1 MVAIGLDL
9 MPPVPGVYVM
19 RDAAGRAIYIGRSGN
34 LRARVRSYW
43 GPLRGRR
50 RLARLR
56 ERVAWIEPVVLA
68 SEHEAAFLE
77 RHLLHLRRPL
87 FNRSLGGQES
97 WVWLRLAT
105 EPARPGLTVVHQ
117 HEVEVHVTPGGDG
130 LFGPYLGGGDAR
142 LAAAALL
149 RLFPLRHA
157 MADPDSSTRELARA
171 RGVDPS
177 QLPELLLGV
186 RAVLDREPLAV
197 AAALTALADLRDTAA
212 DQERFEDA
220 VLRDRQLRALEWILQ
235 VQGVAAAGGAD
246 LAASAIGRSG
256 RAMVRV
262 TFDIRGGTFADRRA
276 ALVDAGTEDP
286 APASHP
292 HWAALA
298 RANADLLARFVEAG
312 AVGEGLG
319 RLAPG
324 RRSPFPSPR

>member
-1 MVAIGLDL
+1 
-9 MPPVPGVYVM
+9 MPAVPGVYVM
-19 RDAAGRAIYIGRSGN
+19 RDATGRAVYIGRSGN

-56 ERVAWIEPVVLA
+56 ERVAWIEPVVLT

-97 WVWLRLAT
+97 WVWLSLAT
-105 EPARPGLTVVHQ
+105 APARPGLAVVHE
-117 HEVEVHVTPGGDG
+117 HDAPEGEA

-157 MADPDSSTRELARA
+157 MANPDSSTRELARV

-177 QLPELLLGV
+177 DLPELCRQV
-186 RAVLDREPLAV
+186 RAVLDREPTAV
-197 AAALTALADLRDTAA
+197 AAALAALAGLRDTAA
-212 DQERFEDA
+212 EEDRFEDA
-220 VLRDRQLRALEWILQ
+220 TLRDRQLRALEWILQ
-235 VQGVAAAGGAD
+235 AQGIAAAGGPD

-256 RAMVRV
+256 VTAVRV
-262 TFDIRGGTFADRRA
+262 TFDIRAGTFADRLA
-276 ALVDAGTEDP
+276 SVVDP
-286 APASHP
+286 ATDSPPPAP
-292 HWAALA
+292 DAHWAALA
-298 RANADLLARFVEAG
+298 QSNADLLARFVAAG

-319 RLAPG
+319 RLAA
-324 RRSPFPSPR
+324 RRR